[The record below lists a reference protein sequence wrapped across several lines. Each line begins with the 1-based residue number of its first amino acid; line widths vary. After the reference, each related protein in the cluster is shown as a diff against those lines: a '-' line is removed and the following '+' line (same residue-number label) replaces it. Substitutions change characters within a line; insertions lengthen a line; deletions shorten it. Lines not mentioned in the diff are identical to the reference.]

1 MRIVA
6 VVLLGLAL
14 LAGGARAQDADAPL
28 PMLDTGGHMAL
39 IRSIAFTPDGRQL
52 VSASEDKTIRV
63 WDLASGKTVRTIRGE
78 STPAQGGKVYVMAL
92 SPDGK
97 WLAAGGVLD
106 KSWASFP
113 CCGDIRLYK
122 FASGKLVALL
132 KGHMVVVGGLAF
144 SPDGSK
150 LISGS
155 FDGTAILW
163 DTGSLSSAGTGIP
176 AGARVAEPKLLHRL
190 EKHTAEIYAVGFSH
204 DGSRAVTGSYDHDL
218 RLWSVADGKE
228 IAHMTG
234 HVAGVHSLAVA
245 PDGTIAS
252 GDLSGEIRLW
262 DSGPGVGA
270 SGRDGRFVRILARQG
285 TLVGSL
291 SFSPDGKLLLSGVG
305 SVPTNCHVYDI
316 ASAQEIVTYTGHDD
330 AVVATA
336 FSQDGRWAATG
347 GGANEEIH
355 LWDPHS
361 GKPRP
366 GPDGKPLRLA
376 GQGQAVI
383 AAGFSADGRRI
394 GWGNGLA
401 LKSINNRGPLRQ
413 ALTLPLGEGA
423 LGAPV
428 ALGEAEA
435 LTFCRAQ
442 ASFGGFSLGHRKGGP
457 YGHGNAIL
465 DISKDG
471 RAVASIARD
480 HTNGLGHPSYSFTA
494 DGETVVSGG
503 GNGWLSA
510 YDHAGNKLGD
520 FVGHEG
526 DVWAVAPSPDGR
538 FLVSGSDDQTV
549 RLWNLPTREL
559 LVTLFRGADGEW
571 VMWTPQGF
579 YTATA
584 AGARLI
590 GWQINRGPDHEA
602 EYVTAAQLRQ
612 HLNRPDIVAR
622 AIQLA
627 SAEAAVKEARG
638 ADFKIADLLTRPV
651 PRLRIVS
658 PEADASVSGG
668 HAQVTVE
675 LEATPDPVKLIRIH
689 VNGRLI
695 ASKPPEKDGFKPGR
709 LTFDVPLA
717 GGADTIAIAAENSTG
732 ETVAALSLTHKD
744 GGDLDKPG
752 TLYILSIG
760 VDKYP
765 NLPGKDL
772 RYAGADAKA
781 FADAMEKR
789 ASPLHRQVIKRLLVN
804 GGTAADAP
812 TAANILDAFNMLRQT
827 RGNDTV
833 MLFVSG
839 HGINEGPD
847 YQFAPADAAW
857 GSGTLLQQSS
867 VVPWHA
873 FAEALTGANG
883 RRIVFID
890 TCHAGNAF
898 NRRFLSDGYEANI
911 TFYSSAGPD
920 QDALENSALGGGHGL
935 FTYALVEGV
944 NGKAHDGAGE
954 VRADGLHDFLK
965 SRVGALAANLSA
977 AQEPQYF
984 RARDAENYV
993 LTRP

>member
-1 MRIVA
+1 MA
-6 VVLLGLAL
+6 KPLS
-14 LAGGARAQDADAPL
+14 RA
-28 PMLDTGGHMAL
+28 
-39 IRSIAFTPDGRQL
+39 
-52 VSASEDKTIRV
+52 
-63 WDLASGKTVRTIRGE
+63 
-78 STPAQGGKVYVMAL
+78 
-92 SPDGK
+92 
-97 WLAAGGVLD
+97 AAGGVL
-106 KSWASFP
+106 
-113 CCGDIRLYK
+113 
-122 FASGKLVALL
+122 
-132 KGHMVVVGGLAF
+132 
-144 SPDGSK
+144 
-150 LISGS
+150 
-155 FDGTAILW
+155 T
-163 DTGSLSSAGTGIP
+163 
-176 AGARVAEPKLLHRL
+176 
-190 EKHTAEIYAVGFSH
+190 
-204 DGSRAVTGSYDHDL
+204 
-218 RLWSVADGKE
+218 
-228 IAHMTG
+228 
-234 HVAGVHSLAVA
+234 
-245 PDGTIAS
+245 
-252 GDLSGEIRLW
+252 
-262 DSGPGVGA
+262 
-270 SGRDGRFVRILARQG
+270 
-285 TLVGSL
+285 
-291 SFSPDGKLLLSGVG
+291 
-305 SVPTNCHVYDI
+305 
-316 ASAQEIVTYTGHDD
+316 
-330 AVVATA
+330 
-336 FSQDGRWAATG
+336 
-347 GGANEEIH
+347 
-355 LWDPHS
+355 
-361 GKPRP
+361 
-366 GPDGKPLRLA
+366 
-376 GQGQAVI
+376 
-383 AAGFSADGRRI
+383 
-394 GWGNGLA
+394 
-401 LKSINNRGPLRQ
+401 
-413 ALTLPLGEGA
+413 
-423 LGAPV
+423 
-428 ALGEAEA
+428 
-435 LTFCRAQ
+435 
-442 ASFGGFSLGHRKGGP
+442 
-457 YGHGNAIL
+457 
-465 DISKDG
+465 
-471 RAVASIARD
+471 
-480 HTNGLGHPSYSFTA
+480 
-494 DGETVVSGG
+494 
-503 GNGWLSA
+503 A
-510 YDHAGNKLGD
+510 YDRAGNKLGD

-538 FLVSGSDDQTV
+538 FLVSGSADQTV
-549 RLWNLPTREL
+549 RLWNLKTREL

-590 GWQINRGPDHEA
+590 GWQINRGPDHAA

-627 SAEAAVKEARG
+627 SAEEAVRQAPD

-658 PEADASVSGG
+658 PEADASMSGG

-695 ASKPPEKDGFKPGR
+695 ASKPSEKDGFKPGR
-709 LTFDVPLA
+709 LAFDVPLA
-717 GGADTIAIAAENSTG
+717 GGADTIAVAAENSTG
-732 ETVAALSLTHKD
+732 ETVAALSLTHKG

-781 FADAMEKR
+781 FAEAMEKR
-789 ASPLHRQVIKRLLVN
+789 SGALHRKVIKRLLVN

-812 TAANILDAFNMLRQT
+812 TAANIRDAFNMLRQT
-827 RGNDTV
+827 RENDTV

-857 GSGTLLQQSS
+857 GSETLLRQSS

-920 QDALENSALGGGHGL
+920 QDAQENSALGGGHGL

-944 NGKAHDGAGE
+944 NGAARDGAGE
-954 VRADGLHDFLK
+954 VHADGLHDFLK
-965 SRVGALAANLSA
+965 SRVGDLAAKLSA

-993 LTRP
+993 LARPE